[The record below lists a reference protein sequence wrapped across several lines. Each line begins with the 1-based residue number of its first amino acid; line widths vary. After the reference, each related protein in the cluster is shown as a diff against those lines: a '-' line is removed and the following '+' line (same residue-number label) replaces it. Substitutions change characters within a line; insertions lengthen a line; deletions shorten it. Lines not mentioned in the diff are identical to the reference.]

1 MDITIT
7 LPNWPLSPE
16 EATVL
21 KAVVGASLAL
31 EGETEAP
38 AVDDLLARRWDPEP
52 ACLIH
57 DTAGEDVLGWE
68 MADCTCPPPSQPN
81 FSTRRSQ

>member
-1 MDITIT
+1 MTQTQPTRSGQFVRDIRTGKLGI
-7 LPNWPLSPE
+7 
-16 EATVL
+16 
-21 KAVVGASLAL
+21 
-31 EGETEAP
+31 
-38 AVDDLLARRWDPEP
+38 
-52 ACLIH
+52 IH